1 MHSSALYISTPVLKH
16 SFIILVLQCEALPD
30 PQIRIVI
37 NDGVTSLTSVKG
49 CPEQK
54 DGMCPLSTFTK
65 AQKERIRTVDWGY
78 TCHGNWTDSWNVP
91 VRDHSLPAYSDAYW

>member
-1 MHSSALYISTPVLKH
+1 MHSSALYISTSILKH

-54 DGMCPLSTFTK
+54 DGMCSVSTFIE
-65 AQKERIRTVDWGY
+65 AQKEMIRTTDWEWG
-78 TCHGNWTDSWNVP
+78 CHGDWQLPPGTQWNTTVGYP
-91 VRDHSLPAYSDAYW
+91 PAKEA